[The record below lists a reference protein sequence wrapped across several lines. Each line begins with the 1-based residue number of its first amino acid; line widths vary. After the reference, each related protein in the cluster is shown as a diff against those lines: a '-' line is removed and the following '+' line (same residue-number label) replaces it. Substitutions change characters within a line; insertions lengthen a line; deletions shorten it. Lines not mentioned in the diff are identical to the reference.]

1 MQKINALNYRSRWL
15 KAPDK
20 TRTRLTSDNFY
31 DYYDYV
37 EVVPGEESANNY
49 MNQWTQSSS
58 FFPKVHMPSKPR
70 GNQLPKRRNSLNYK
84 KMKDKRKYRPSAKSQ
99 IKEMPSSFSAGS
111 WIQPPHS
118 PDRDSHIPD
127 YEVFNEI
134 NNVKYNDNVKY
145 KLPPLSPSRPSKVG
159 SRRILTFHCLTL
171 FAEKTSEME
180 TPTSSSSSPN

>member
-118 PDRDSHIPD
+118 PDRDSHIPE

-159 SRRILTFHCLTL
+159 SRIILTIHCLTL

-180 TPTSSSSSPN
+180 TPSSSPN